1 MNRVLKIIVFV
12 VCVLLFLFF
21 IFRNITHVSNETRKL
36 PTVEELQEFTSVIS
50 NSDVNTYE
58 FKDISDKQLAN
69 IYYTDFKNEIL
80 NNSEE
85 VYQRIRNKDE
95 ITEDTFS
102 NFRNNLINNYYTSK
116 VVDYS
121 IANSTYRIENSEG
134 ITIIFYVDT
143 GFKYELELLF

>member
-12 VCVLLFLFF
+12 VGVFLFLFF

-69 IYYTDFKNEIL
+69 IYYTDFKNEVL

-85 VYQRIRNKDE
+85 VLKRIKNKDE

-121 IANSTYRIENSEG
+121 IVNSTYKIENSEG
-134 ITIIFYVDT
+134 ITIVFYVDT
-143 GFKYELELLF
+143 GFKYDIELLF